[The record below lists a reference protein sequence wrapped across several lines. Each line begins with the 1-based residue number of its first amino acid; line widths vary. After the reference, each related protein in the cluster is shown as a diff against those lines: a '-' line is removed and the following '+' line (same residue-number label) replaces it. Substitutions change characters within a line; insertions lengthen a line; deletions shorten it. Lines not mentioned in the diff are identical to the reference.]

1 MRPSAL
7 TGLCA
12 AYGAVALGWAAAP
25 RQLDSPVLSA
35 RTDLVTLSVAVVD
48 SRGEYVT
55 DLRQE
60 DFTVFDAG
68 EPQPIALFTREDLP
82 ATIGLVVDS
91 SGSMR
96 TRRVEVAVAAGAF
109 VRMRNRLD
117 EFFTVDFNEAV
128 RLGLPPGVAFT
139 DDADRLVAAIAAA
152 PAQGLSALYD
162 ALERAIDH
170 LERGSRDRRAL
181 IVISDGGDN
190 ASRRT
195 LDAVVAHARRAGTV
209 IYAVALIDP
218 DNREARPG
226 VLTTLADETGGAV
239 FAPKRSADVMAAF
252 DQIARAIRSGY
263 TIGFVPPDA
272 QAPGFRAVRVVVNAG
287 DGRRLVARTR
297 AGYYAGPAPSP
308 D

>member
-7 TGLCA
+7 KGLCA
-12 AYGAVALGWAAAP
+12 ACGAAALGWAGTP
-25 RQLDSPVLSA
+25 RQVDSPVLSA

-48 SRGEYVT
+48 SGGDYVT

-60 DFTVFDAG
+60 DFAVFDAG
-68 EPQPIALFTREDLP
+68 ERQPIALFTREDLP

-96 TRRVEVAVAAGAF
+96 TRRIEVAVAAGAF

-117 EFFTVDFNEAV
+117 EFFTVSFNEAAW
-128 RLGLPPGVAFT
+128 LGLPAGVAFT

-190 ASRRT
+190 ASRRA

-226 VLTTLADETGGAV
+226 VLKTLADETGGAV
-239 FAPKRSADVMAAF
+239 FAPKRSAEVMAAF
-252 DQIARAIRSGY
+252 DRIARAIRSGY

-272 QAPGFRAVRVVVNAG
+272 PAAGFRAVRVVVDAG

-297 AGYYAGPAPSP
+297 AGYYAGPVQSP